1 MSTTGSEGRRLLVV
15 EDEPMLAI
23 ELVELLQEF
32 GCVVV
37 GPVSSVAKALQLA
50 RGKSFDAAVLDI
62 VICGG
67 EVYPVAD
74 LLDARGIPFVL
85 ASGYSEWSLPERHR
99 HHPRLLKPFTR
110 RNLKDALT
118 LLVGPLPAS

>member
-1 MSTTGSEGRRLLVV
+1 MSVDGVAGRRILVV

-23 ELVELLQEF
+23 ELEGLLQEF
-32 GCVVV
+32 GCAVV
-37 GPVSSVAKALQLA
+37 GPVSSLVKALQLA
-50 RGKSFDAAVLDI
+50 RDESFDAAILDV
-62 VICGG
+62 VIRGG
-67 EVYPVAD
+67 DVYPVAD

-110 RNLKDALT
+110 RNLAEALM
-118 LLVGPLPAS
+118 LLLGHIPAP